1 MVSDQKIGNT
11 FGIDNRVFNSKI
23 VEKEGNRLVLNVGPQ
38 HPGSGH
44 FRLVV
49 TIDGD
54 TIVDIKPD
62 PGYVHRGA
70 EKMAEHRTY
79 IQNIPHLER
88 PVIIDSSNILFSYVL
103 ACEQILDIT
112 PPERG
117 EYIRILMS
125 ELNRIISHTYW
136 LSIYGIFL
144 GHSTMFMWPMG
155 DRELFIDLAQS
166 IGGTRVTFSYFIPG
180 GVRNDIPDDFKEKA
194 LKTFSY
200 FDKRLVEYEK
210 IFFNN
215 PLVLQRTKGIGI
227 LKKQDA
233 INLGITGPNLRAS
246 GVNSDTRKDEPYSKY
261 DTIVILKLVYS
272 TRLKIIYYIL
282 GRNFGL
288 T

>member
-1 MVSDQKIGNT
+1 
-11 FGIDNRVFNSKI
+11 
-23 VEKEGNRLVLNVGPQ
+23 
-38 HPGSGH
+38 
-44 FRLVV
+44 
-49 TIDGD
+49 
-54 TIVDIKPD
+54 
-62 PGYVHRGA
+62 
-70 EKMAEHRTY
+70 MAEHRTY

-261 DTIVILKLVYS
+261 DTIDFDIPVLKEGDCHS
-272 TRLKIIYYIL
+272 RAKIHLEEMRQSLNIMRQVLDIIPE
-282 GRNFGL
+282 GL
-288 T
+288 

>member
-125 ELNRIISHTYW
+125 ELNRII
-136 LSIYGIFL
+136 
-144 GHSTMFMWPMG
+144 
-155 DRELFIDLAQS
+155 
-166 IGGTRVTFSYFIPG
+166 
-180 GVRNDIPDDFKEKA
+180 
-194 LKTFSY
+194 
-200 FDKRLVEYEK
+200 
-210 IFFNN
+210 
-215 PLVLQRTKGIGI
+215 
-227 LKKQDA
+227 
-233 INLGITGPNLRAS
+233 
-246 GVNSDTRKDEPYSKY
+246 
-261 DTIVILKLVYS
+261 
-272 TRLKIIYYIL
+272 
-282 GRNFGL
+282 
-288 T
+288 

>member
-88 PVIIDSSNILFSYVL
+88 PVIIAVSYTHL
-103 ACEQILDIT
+103 TLPT
-112 PPERG
+112 
-117 EYIRILMS
+117 
-125 ELNRIISHTYW
+125 NR
-136 LSIYGIFL
+136 
-144 GHSTMFMWPMG
+144 
-155 DRELFIDLAQS
+155 E
-166 IGGTRVTFSYFIPG
+166 V
-180 GVRNDIPDDFKEKA
+180 
-194 LKTFSY
+194 
-200 FDKRLVEYEK
+200 
-210 IFFNN
+210 
-215 PLVLQRTKGIGI
+215 
-227 LKKQDA
+227 
-233 INLGITGPNLRAS
+233 
-246 GVNSDTRKDEPYSKY
+246 
-261 DTIVILKLVYS
+261 
-272 TRLKIIYYIL
+272 
-282 GRNFGL
+282 
-288 T
+288 